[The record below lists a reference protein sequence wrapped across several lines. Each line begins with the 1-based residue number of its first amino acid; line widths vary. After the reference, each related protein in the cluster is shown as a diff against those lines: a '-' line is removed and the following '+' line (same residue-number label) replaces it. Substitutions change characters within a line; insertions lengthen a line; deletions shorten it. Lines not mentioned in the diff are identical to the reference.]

1 MPAGAVGLV
10 AIAAVCHASW
20 NLITKRTGGGIAFLW
35 LFGITAT
42 ILMLPVAW
50 IEVAHM
56 DRSLQRQDLIAVL
69 GSGFIHIFYFSLLQ
83 NGYRT
88 GDLSVVYPVARGVG
102 PLLAAIVSIA
112 VLGDRPGAIAVAGGL
127 ALLAGVV
134 GMSGLTLGKVKLDQS
149 VVLGL
154 LTGVSIACY
163 TLWDRRS
170 VTTLELPPVFY
181 YWASTAAYTMFV
193 TPAVAKTAGPA
204 ISGAFVRDHWRPAAA
219 VALLSAASYSL
230 VLTAMTMAPL
240 SYVATLRESSI
251 LVATVLGIWLLGESI
266 TRRKVIAAGCI
277 VLGVVGLAVG

>member
-35 LFGITAT
+35 LFGIAAT
-42 ILMLPVAW
+42 ILMLPIAW
-50 IEVAHM
+50 FEIVRM
-56 DRSLQRQDLIAVL
+56 DRGLDRDDLIAVF

-83 NGYRT
+83 GGYRT
-88 GDLSVVYPVARGVG
+88 GDLSVVYPVARGLG
-102 PLLAAIVSIA
+102 PFLAAIASIA
-112 VLGDRPGAIAVAGGL
+112 FLGDRPGVVAIVGGL

-134 GMSGLTLGKVKLDQS
+134 GMSGLAIDRMKLDQS

-170 VTTLELPPVFY
+170 VATLDLPPVFY
-181 YWASTAAYTMFV
+181 YWASTAAYTAFI
-193 TPAVAKTAGPA
+193 TPVVLRAATN
-204 ISGAFVRDHWRPAAA
+204 SLNMDFVRDHWRPAAA

-240 SYVATLRESSI
+240 SYVATLREASI
-251 LVATVLGIWLLGESI
+251 LVATIFGIKFLGESM
-266 TRRKVIAAGCI
+266 TQRRVIAAGCI
-277 VLGVVGLAVG
+277 ICGVIGLALG

>member
-1 MPAGAVGLV
+1 MPTGAVGLV

-50 IEVAHM
+50 FEVARM

-88 GDLSVVYPVARGVG
+88 GDLSVVYPVARGAG

-112 VLGDRPGAIAVAGGL
+112 VLGDRPGANAVAGGL

-134 GMSGLTLGKVKLDQS
+134 GMSGLTPGKVKLDQS

-170 VTTLELPPVFY
+170 VATLDLPPVFY

-193 TPAVAKTAGPA
+193 TPAVARTAGPA
-204 ISGAFVRDHWRPAAA
+204 ISGSFVRDYWRPAAA

>member
-35 LFGITAT
+35 LFGIAAT
-42 ILMLPVAW
+42 LLMLPIAW
-50 IEVAHM
+50 IEIVRM
-56 DRSLQRQDLIAVL
+56 DRALDRYDLVAVL

-83 NGYRT
+83 NGYRS
-88 GDLSVVYPVARGVG
+88 GDLSIVYPVARGLG
-102 PLLAAIVSIA
+102 PLLAAVASIA
-112 VLGDRPGAIAVAGGL
+112 FLGDRPGLVAIAGGV

-134 GMSGLTLGKVKLDQS
+134 GMSGISVRRLKLDGS

-170 VTTLELPPVFY
+170 VATLDLPPVFY
-181 YWASTAAYTMFV
+181 YWASTAAYTGFI
-193 TPAVAKTAGPA
+193 TPVVLRTAGT
-204 ISGAFVRDHWRPAAA
+204 SLNLNFVRNHWRPAAY

-240 SYVATLRESSI
+240 SYVATLREASI
-251 LVATVLGIWLLGESI
+251 LVATIFGIKFLGETM
-266 TRRKVIAAGCI
+266 TRRRAIAAACI
-277 VLGVVGLAVG
+277 IVGVIGLAIG

>member
-50 IEVAHM
+50 IEVVRM
-56 DRSLQRQDLIAVL
+56 DRSLRREDLIAVL
-69 GSGFIHIFYFSLLQ
+69 ASGFIHIFYFSLLQ

>member
-102 PLLAAIVSIA
+102 PLLAAIISIA

-193 TPAVAKTAGPA
+193 TPAIAKTAGPA

>member
-35 LFGITAT
+35 LFGIAASL
-42 ILMLPVAW
+42 LMLPVAW
-50 IEVAHM
+50 LEIARM
-56 DRSLQRQDLIAVL
+56 DRHLNRHDLVAVL

-88 GDLSVVYPVARGVG
+88 GDLSIVYPVARGLG
-102 PLLAAIVSIA
+102 PLLAAIASIA
-112 VLGDRPGAIAVAGGL
+112 VLGDRPGALAIAGGV

-134 GMSGLTLGKVKLDQS
+134 GMSGIAVHRLKLDSS

-154 LTGVSIACY
+154 MTGVSIACY
-163 TLWDRRS
+163 TLWDRRA
-170 VTTLELPPVFY
+170 VATLDLPPVFY
-181 YWASTAAYTMFV
+181 YWASTAAYTVFI
-193 TPAVAKTAGPA
+193 TPVVVRTPGIPLSK
-204 ISGAFVRDHWRPAAA
+204 SFVRGHWKPATY

-251 LVATVLGIWLLGESI
+251 LVATVFGVKLLGEVM
-266 TRRKVIAAGCI
+266 TRRKVIAALCI
-277 VLGVVGLAVG
+277 IIGVVGLAVG